1 MLPCF
6 LTYYILLLGSYSLTS
21 CTWQNYTILYCVCFS
36 CLYFIKVWLIYSI
49 VPSSPIQQ
57 NDLAYMYIHPF
68 SYTFKALLCTP
79 DFIFIFIFLFFLAFR
94 ATLMAYGSSQA
105 RGGIGATSCWP
116 TPQPQQH
123 RIQAESPTYT
133 TAHGNTESLTH
144 RVRPGIE
151 PASSWMLVRF
161 VNC

>member
-79 DFIFIFIFLFFLAFR
+79 DFIFIFIFLFFFGFQGHTHGIWKFPGQGWNWSYKLLA
-94 ATLMAYGSSQA
+94 
-105 RGGIGATSCWP
+105 
-116 TPQPQQH
+116 
-123 RIQAESPTYT
+123 YT
-133 TAHGNTESLTH
+133 TATATQDPSRISNLHH
-144 RVRPGIE
+144 
-151 PASSWMLVRF
+151 SSWQYRILNPPSKARDRTCVLMYASQVR
-161 VNC
+161 